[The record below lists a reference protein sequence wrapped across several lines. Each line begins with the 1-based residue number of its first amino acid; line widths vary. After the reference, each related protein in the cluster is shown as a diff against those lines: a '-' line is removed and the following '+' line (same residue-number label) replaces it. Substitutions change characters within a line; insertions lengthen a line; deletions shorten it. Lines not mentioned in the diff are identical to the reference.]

1 MRKPTLRG
9 TVRSRFAVTLAATL
23 AAAFAA
29 PAAFALPASIKS
41 QAEALM
47 PAAQKIA
54 DPYRRGV
61 AEGFLEIA
69 GRQDSHVLVS
79 RVYNNAAQRAL
90 GNARYLIDQSTPW
103 EPLYT
108 AKNWPTRDKWVQ
120 AIRAIEATNAR
131 VSAST
136 CKSEQAG
143 RLLALTDEVWKEQD
157 ETHGT
162 HWVHGWDA
170 IERAQKLSVQVNQE
184 LDHCAPPPPPP
195 PPIVDAATP
204 IALSADA
211 LFDFDSA
218 KLKAEGTTAIDALAT
233 DLKRVQSIDV
243 VTVIGYTD
251 RFGSVT
257 HNRDLSRRR
266 AQAVADALKERG
278 LNPAR
283 FDVRGAGS
291 TAPIATC
298 PGRKSAA
305 VIACLAPN
313 RRVEIRVSGQSV
325 SAVPPAPAAP
335 AAPAVPQSPRPQQ
348 MKQEQP
354 QQPSQSQQL
363 QLQQLQQPPQRQ
375 QWQVAPQSLQKP
387 PAQ

>member
-1 MRKPTLRG
+1 MTKPTLRR
-9 TVRSRFAVTLAATL
+9 TARVTFAATL

-29 PAAFALPASIKS
+29 PAFPASIKS

-69 GRQDSHVLVS
+69 ERQDGHVLVS

-90 GNARYLIDQSTPW
+90 GNARNLIDQSVPW

-131 VSAST
+131 ASAST

-162 HWVHGWDA
+162 RWVHGWDA
-170 IERAQKLSVQVNQE
+170 IERAQKLSVEVNQQ
-184 LDHCAPPPPPP
+184 LDHCAPPPPKP
-195 PPIVDAATP
+195 VVESATP
-204 IALSADA
+204 ISLSADA

-218 KLKAEGTTAIDALAT
+218 KLNADGTTAIDGLAA
-233 DLKRVQSIDV
+233 DLKRAQSVDV

-251 RFGSVT
+251 RFGSVA

-278 LNPAR
+278 LTPTR

-325 SAVPPAPAAP
+325 SAMPVAPAA
-335 AAPAVPQSPRPQQ
+335 PQSPRPQP

-354 QQPSQSQQL
+354 QQQSQQL
-363 QLQQLQQPPQRQ
+363 PLQQLQQPPQRQ
-375 QWQVAPQSLQKP
+375 QWQVMPQSLQKP

>member
-1 MRKPTLRG
+1 MW
-9 TVRSRFAVTLAATL
+9 SRTARLTLAATL
-23 AAAFAA
+23 AAALAA
-29 PAAFALPASIKS
+29 PAFAASIKS

-69 GRQDSHVLVS
+69 ERQDSHVLVS

-90 GNARYLIDQSTPW
+90 GNARYLIDQSVPW

-136 CKSEQAG
+136 CKGESAG

-162 HWVHGWDA
+162 RWVHGWEA

-195 PPIVDAATP
+195 PVVESATP
-204 IALSADA
+204 ISLSADA

-218 KLKAEGTTAIDALAT
+218 KLKADGITAIDALAT
-233 DLKRVQSIDV
+233 DLKRAQSIDV

-251 RFGSVT
+251 RFGSVA

-266 AQAVADALKERG
+266 AQAVADALQERG

-325 SAVPPAPAAP
+325 SAMPAAP
-335 AAPAVPQSPRPQQ
+335 AAPQSPRPQQ
-348 MKQEQP
+348 MKQEQAQP
-354 QQPSQSQQL
+354 QVQPQVQPQAQQL

-375 QWQVAPQSLQKP
+375 QWQMPQSLQKP

>member
-9 TVRSRFAVTLAATL
+9 TARFAFAATL
-23 AAAFAA
+23 AAALTA
-29 PAAFALPASIKS
+29 PASAASIKS
-41 QAEALM
+41 QAEALV

-69 GRQDSHVLVS
+69 ERQDSHVLVS

-90 GNARYLIDQSTPW
+90 GNARYLIDQSVPW

-131 VSAST
+131 VSASM
-136 CKSEQAG
+136 CKGESAG

-162 HWVHGWDA
+162 RWVHGWEA

-195 PPIVDAATP
+195 PVVESATP
-204 IALSADA
+204 ISLSADA

-218 KLKAEGTTAIDALAT
+218 KLKADGAIAIDALAT
-233 DLKRVQSIDV
+233 DLKRAQSIDV

-251 RFGSVT
+251 RFGSVA

-266 AQAVADALKERG
+266 AQAVADALQERG

-325 SAVPPAPAAP
+325 SAVPAAP
-335 AAPAVPQSPRPQQ
+335 AAPQSPRPQQ
-348 MKQEQP
+348 MKQEQAQP
-354 QQPSQSQQL
+354 QVQPQVQPQAQRLL

-375 QWQVAPQSLQKP
+375 QWQMPQSLQKP

>member
-9 TVRSRFAVTLAATL
+9 TARLTLAATL
-23 AAAFAA
+23 AAALAA
-29 PAAFALPASIKS
+29 PAFAASIKS

-69 GRQDSHVLVS
+69 ERQDSHVLVS

-90 GNARYLIDQSTPW
+90 GNARYLIDQSVPW
-103 EPLYT
+103 EPLYM

-136 CKSEQAG
+136 CKGESAG

-162 HWVHGWDA
+162 RWVHGWEA

-195 PPIVDAATP
+195 PVVESATP
-204 IALSADA
+204 ISLSADA

-218 KLKAEGTTAIDALAT
+218 KLKADGAIAIDALAT
-233 DLKRVQSIDV
+233 DLKRAQSIDV

-251 RFGSVT
+251 RFGSVA

-266 AQAVADALKERG
+266 AQAVADALQERG

-325 SAVPPAPAAP
+325 SAVP

-348 MKQEQP
+348 IKQEQAQP
-354 QQPSQSQQL
+354 QVQPQAQRL

-375 QWQVAPQSLQKP
+375 QWQMPQSLQKP

>member
-1 MRKPTLRG
+1 MKKTKLGGAAR
-9 TVRSRFAVTLAATL
+9 VTLAATL
-23 AAAFAA
+23 AASFAVPAFAD
-29 PAAFALPASIKS
+29 SIKS
-41 QAEALM
+41 QAQALM
-47 PAAQKIA
+47 PAAQRIN

-69 GRQDSHVLVS
+69 ERQDGHVLVS

-90 GNARYLIDQSTPW
+90 GNARYLIDQSVPW

-120 AIRAIEATNAR
+120 AIRTIEATNAR
-131 VSAST
+131 VSASS
-136 CKSEQAG
+136 CKGESAG

-162 HWVHGWDA
+162 HWVHGWEA

-195 PPIVDAATP
+195 PPPVVMDAKP
-204 IALSADA
+204 ISLSADA

-218 KLKAEGTTAIDALAT
+218 KLKPDGIAAVDALAT
-233 DLKRVQSIDV
+233 DLKRTQSIDV

-251 RFGSVT
+251 RFGSVA

-291 TAPIATC
+291 TAPVATC
-298 PGRKSAA
+298 PGGKSAA

-313 RRVEIRVSGQSV
+313 RRVEIRVSGQST
-325 SAVPPAPAAP
+325 SAGPVVPAASAAMQAAP
-335 AAPAVPQSPRPQQ
+335 APQLKQQ
-348 MKQEQP
+348 QAQMQP
-354 QQPSQSQQL
+354 QMQPQAPTQSQQL
-363 QLQQLQQPPQRQ
+363 QLQQLQQQPQRQ
-375 QWQVAPQSLQKP
+375 QWQSAPQSPQNP
-387 PAQ
+387 PAQQ

>member
-1 MRKPTLRG
+1 MTKPTLRG
-9 TVRSRFAVTLAATL
+9 TARFTFAATLVVAL

-29 PAAFALPASIKS
+29 PAAFAFPASIKS

-69 GRQDSHVLVS
+69 ERQDSHVLVS
-79 RVYNNAAQRAL
+79 RVYNNAAQRSL
-90 GNARYLIDQSTPW
+90 GNARYLIDQSVPW

-136 CKSEQAG
+136 CKGESAG

-162 HWVHGWDA
+162 RWVHGWEA
-170 IERAQKLSVQVNQE
+170 IERAQKLSVHVNQE

-195 PPIVDAATP
+195 PPVVESATP
-204 IALSADA
+204 ISLSADA

-218 KLKAEGTTAIDALAT
+218 KLKPDGITAVDALAT
-233 DLKRVQSIDV
+233 DLKRAQSIDV

-251 RFGSVT
+251 RFGSAAR
-257 HNRDLSRRR
+257 NRDLSRRR

-278 LNPAR
+278 LNPAH

-325 SAVPPAPAAP
+325 SAVPAAPAAP
-335 AAPAVPQSPRPQQ
+335 AAPQSPRPQQ
-348 MKQEQP
+348 IKQEQP
-354 QQPSQSQQL
+354 QQAQQQSQSQQL

-375 QWQVAPQSLQKP
+375 QWQMPQSLQKAP
-387 PAQ
+387 TQ

>member
-9 TVRSRFAVTLAATL
+9 TARFTFAATL
-23 AAAFAA
+23 AAALTAPAFAA
-29 PAAFALPASIKS
+29 GIKS

-69 GRQDSHVLVS
+69 ERQDSHVLVS
-79 RVYNNAAQRAL
+79 RVHNNAAQRAL
-90 GNARYLIDQSTPW
+90 GNARYLIDQSVPW

-136 CKSEQAG
+136 CKGESAG

-162 HWVHGWDA
+162 RWVHGWEA

-195 PPIVDAATP
+195 PPPVVDAATP
-204 IALSADA
+204 ISLSADA

-218 KLKAEGTTAIDALAT
+218 KLKADGTTAIDALAT
-233 DLKRVQSIDV
+233 DLKRAQSIDV

-251 RFGSVT
+251 RFGSVA

-291 TAPIATC
+291 AAPIATC

-325 SAVPPAPAAP
+325 SAGPAAP
-335 AAPAVPQSPRPQQ
+335 AAPAAPQSPRPQQ
-348 MKQEQP
+348 MKQEQAQP
-354 QQPSQSQQL
+354 QAQQL

-375 QWQVAPQSLQKP
+375 QWQMPQSLQKA

>member
-1 MRKPTLRG
+1 MTDAS
-9 TVRSRFAVTLAATL
+9 SR
-23 AAAFAA
+23 
-29 PAAFALPASIKS
+29 
-41 QAEALM
+41 
-47 PAAQKIA
+47 
-54 DPYRRGV
+54 
-61 AEGFLEIA
+61 
-69 GRQDSHVLVS
+69 
-79 RVYNNAAQRAL
+79 
-90 GNARYLIDQSTPW
+90 
-103 EPLYT
+103 
-108 AKNWPTRDKWVQ
+108 
-120 AIRAIEATNAR
+120 
-131 VSAST
+131 
-136 CKSEQAG
+136 
-143 RLLALTDEVWKEQD
+143 
-157 ETHGT
+157 
-162 HWVHGWDA
+162 
-170 IERAQKLSVQVNQE
+170 
-184 LDHCAPPPPPP
+184 
-195 PPIVDAATP
+195 TP
-204 IALSADA
+204 IPADR
-211 LFDFDSA
+211 LDVEVSSSV
-218 KLKAEGTTAIDALAT
+218 G
-233 DLKRVQSIDV
+233 SIDV

-325 SAVPPAPAAP
+325 SAVTPAPAAP
-335 AAPAVPQSPRPQQ
+335 AAPQSPRPQQ

-375 QWQVAPQSLQKP
+375 QWLVAPQSLQKT

>member
-1 MRKPTLRG
+1 
-9 TVRSRFAVTLAATL
+9 
-23 AAAFAA
+23 
-29 PAAFALPASIKS
+29 
-41 QAEALM
+41 M

-69 GRQDSHVLVS
+69 ERQDSHVLVS

-90 GNARYLIDQSTPW
+90 GNARYLIDQSVPW

-136 CKSEQAG
+136 CKGESAG

-162 HWVHGWDA
+162 RWVHGWEA

-195 PPIVDAATP
+195 PVVESATP
-204 IALSADA
+204 ISLSADA

-218 KLKAEGTTAIDALAT
+218 KLKADGITAIDALAT
-233 DLKRVQSIDV
+233 DLKRAQSIDV

-251 RFGSVT
+251 RFGSVA

-266 AQAVADALKERG
+266 AQAVADALQERG

-325 SAVPPAPAAP
+325 SAMPAAP
-335 AAPAVPQSPRPQQ
+335 AAPQSPRPQQ
-348 MKQEQP
+348 MKQEQAQP
-354 QQPSQSQQL
+354 QVQPQVQPQAQQL

-375 QWQVAPQSLQKP
+375 QWQMPQSLQKP

>member
-1 MRKPTLRG
+1 MRKPTIRG
-9 TVRSRFAVTLAATL
+9 TARFTFAATL
-23 AAAFAA
+23 AAALAA
-29 PAAFALPASIKS
+29 PAFATSIKS

-69 GRQDSHVLVS
+69 ERQDSHVLVS

-90 GNARYLIDQSTPW
+90 GNARYLIDQSVPW

-136 CKSEQAG
+136 CKGESAG

-162 HWVHGWDA
+162 RWVHGWEA
-170 IERAQKLSVQVNQE
+170 IERAQKLSVQVNQA

-195 PPIVDAATP
+195 PPVVESATP
-204 IALSADA
+204 ISLSADA

-218 KLKAEGTTAIDALAT
+218 KLKADGTTAIDALAT
-233 DLKRVQSIDV
+233 DLTRTQSIDV

-251 RFGSVT
+251 RFGSVA

-325 SAVPPAPAAP
+325 SAVPAAP
-335 AAPAVPQSPRPQQ
+335 AAPQSPRPQQ
-348 MKQEQP
+348 MKQEQAQP
-354 QQPSQSQQL
+354 QAQPL
-363 QLQQLQQPPQRQ
+363 PLQQLQQPPQRQ
-375 QWQVAPQSLQKP
+375 QWQMPQSLQKP
-387 PAQ
+387 PMQ

>member
-9 TVRSRFAVTLAATL
+9 TARFTL
-23 AAAFAA
+23 AAALAAAFTAGFAA
-29 PAAFALPASIKS
+29 PAFAASIGS

-90 GNARYLIDQSTPW
+90 GNARYLIDRSVPW

-131 VSAST
+131 ASAST
-136 CKSEQAG
+136 CKGESAG

-162 HWVHGWDA
+162 HWVHGWEA
-170 IERAQKLSVQVNQE
+170 IERAETLSMLVNQE

-195 PPIVDAATP
+195 PVVDAATP
-204 IALSADA
+204 ISLSADA

-218 KLKAEGTTAIDALAT
+218 KLKPDGITAIDALAT
-233 DLKRVQSIDV
+233 DLKRVQSVDV

-251 RFGSVT
+251 RFGSVA

-325 SAVPPAPAAP
+325 SAVPAAS
-335 AAPAVPQSPRPQQ
+335 AAPQSPRPQQ
-348 MKQEQP
+348 VKQEQP
-354 QQPSQSQQL
+354 LQQSQSQQP

-375 QWQVAPQSLQKP
+375 QWQLVPQSLQKP
-387 PAQ
+387 PAQQ

>member
-9 TVRSRFAVTLAATL
+9 TARLTLAATL
-23 AAAFAA
+23 AAALAA
-29 PAAFALPASIKS
+29 PAFAASIKS

-90 GNARYLIDQSTPW
+90 DNARYLIDQSVPW

-131 VSAST
+131 ASAST
-136 CKSEQAG
+136 CKGESAG

-162 HWVHGWDA
+162 HWVHGWEA
-170 IERAQKLSVQVNQE
+170 IERAETLSMQVNQE

-195 PPIVDAATP
+195 PVVDAATP
-204 IALSADA
+204 ISLSADA

-218 KLKAEGTTAIDALAT
+218 KLKPDGITAIDALAT
-233 DLKRVQSIDV
+233 DLKRVQSVDV

-251 RFGSVT
+251 RFGSVA

-325 SAVPPAPAAP
+325 SAVTPAPATA

>member
-9 TVRSRFAVTLAATL
+9 TARLTLAATL
-23 AAAFAA
+23 AAALAA
-29 PAAFALPASIKS
+29 PAFAASIKS

-69 GRQDSHVLVS
+69 ERQDSHVLVS

-90 GNARYLIDQSTPW
+90 GNARYLIDQSVPW

-120 AIRAIEATNAR
+120 AIRTIEATNAR

-136 CKSEQAG
+136 CKGESAG

-162 HWVHGWDA
+162 HWVHGWEA

-195 PPIVDAATP
+195 PVVESATP
-204 IALSADA
+204 ISLSADA

-218 KLKAEGTTAIDALAT
+218 KLKADGTTAIDTLAT
-233 DLKRVQSIDV
+233 DLKRAQSIDV

-251 RFGSVT
+251 RFGSVA

-325 SAVPPAPAAP
+325 SAVPAAP
-335 AAPAVPQSPRPQQ
+335 ATPSAPQSPRPQQ
-348 MKQEQP
+348 MKQEQAQ
-354 QQPSQSQQL
+354 QQPQSQQL

-375 QWQVAPQSLQKP
+375 QWQMPQSLQKP
-387 PAQ
+387 PVQ

>member
-9 TVRSRFAVTLAATL
+9 TARFTL
-23 AAAFAA
+23 AAALAAAFTAGFAA
-29 PAAFALPASIKS
+29 PAFAASIGS

-90 GNARYLIDQSTPW
+90 GNARYLIDQSVQW

-131 VSAST
+131 ASAST
-136 CKSEQAG
+136 CKGESAG

-162 HWVHGWDA
+162 HWVHGWEA
-170 IERAQKLSVQVNQE
+170 IERAETLSMQVNQE

-195 PPIVDAATP
+195 PVADAATP
-204 IALSADA
+204 ISLSADA

-218 KLKAEGTTAIDALAT
+218 KLKPDGITAIDALAT
-233 DLKRVQSIDV
+233 DLKRVQSVDV

-251 RFGSVT
+251 RFGSVA

-325 SAVPPAPAAP
+325 SAVPAAS
-335 AAPAVPQSPRPQQ
+335 AAPQSPRPKQ

-354 QQPSQSQQL
+354 LQQSQSQQP

-375 QWQVAPQSLQKP
+375 QWQLVPQSLQKP
-387 PAQ
+387 PAQQ

>member
-9 TVRSRFAVTLAATL
+9 TARFTL
-23 AAAFAA
+23 AAALAAAFTAGFAA
-29 PAAFALPASIKS
+29 PAFAASIGS

-90 GNARYLIDQSTPW
+90 DNARYLIDQSVPW

-131 VSAST
+131 ASAST
-136 CKSEQAG
+136 CKGESAG

-162 HWVHGWDA
+162 HWVHGWEA
-170 IERAQKLSVQVNQE
+170 IERAETLSMQVNQE

-195 PPIVDAATP
+195 PPPPVVDAATP
-204 IALSADA
+204 ISLSADA

-218 KLKAEGTTAIDALAT
+218 KLKPDGISAIDALAT
-233 DLKRVQSIDV
+233 DLKRVQSVDV

-251 RFGSVT
+251 RFGSVA

-325 SAVPPAPAAP
+325 SAVPAAS
-335 AAPAVPQSPRPQQ
+335 AAPQSPRPKQ

-354 QQPSQSQQL
+354 LQQSQSQQP

-375 QWQVAPQSLQKP
+375 QWQLVPQSLQKP
-387 PAQ
+387 PAQQ

>member
-1 MRKPTLRG
+1 MTKPTLLG
-9 TVRSRFAVTLAATL
+9 TARFTFAATLAVAL

-29 PAAFALPASIKS
+29 PAAFAFPASIKS

-69 GRQDSHVLVS
+69 ERQDSQVLVS

-90 GNARYLIDQSTPW
+90 GNARYLIDQSVPW

-136 CKSEQAG
+136 CKGESAG

-162 HWVHGWDA
+162 RWVHGWEA

-195 PPIVDAATP
+195 PPVVESATP
-204 IALSADA
+204 ISLSADA

-218 KLKAEGTTAIDALAT
+218 KLKPDGITAVDALAT
-233 DLKRVQSIDV
+233 DLKRAQSIDV

-251 RFGSVT
+251 RFGSAAR
-257 HNRDLSRRR
+257 NRDLSRRR

-325 SAVPPAPAAP
+325 SAVPAAP
-335 AAPAVPQSPRPQQ
+335 AAPQSPRPQQ
-348 MKQEQP
+348 MKQEQ
-354 QQPSQSQQL
+354 QQQSLQQSQSQQL

-375 QWQVAPQSLQKP
+375 QWQMPQSLQKAP
-387 PAQ
+387 TQ

>member
-9 TVRSRFAVTLAATL
+9 TARFTFAATL
-23 AAAFAA
+23 AAALAA
-29 PAAFALPASIKS
+29 PAFAASIKS

-69 GRQDSHVLVS
+69 ERQDSHVLVS

-90 GNARYLIDQSTPW
+90 GNARYLIDQSVPW

-136 CKSEQAG
+136 CKGESAG

-162 HWVHGWDA
+162 RWVHGWEA
-170 IERAQKLSVQVNQE
+170 IERAQTLSVQVNQA

-195 PPIVDAATP
+195 PPVVESATP
-204 IALSADA
+204 ISLSADA

-218 KLKAEGTTAIDALAT
+218 KLKPDGTTAIDALAT
-233 DLKRVQSIDV
+233 DLKRAQSIDV

-251 RFGSVT
+251 RFGSVS

-313 RRVEIRVSGQSV
+313 RRVEIRVSGQAV
-325 SAVPPAPAAP
+325 SAVPAAP
-335 AAPAVPQSPRPQQ
+335 AAPQSPRPQQ
-348 MKQEQP
+348 MKQEPAQP
-354 QQPSQSQQL
+354 QAQQL

-375 QWQVAPQSLQKP
+375 QWQMPQSLQKAP
-387 PAQ
+387 TQ